1 MGDSR
6 RPAYDRQE
14 LFDFLL
20 RCPHRGREIV
30 RLNERDAARKLG
42 WHRATVGRALDD
54 LEREGSVRRFKVLG
68 HTGLLVQLLRRPAD
82 SASSACS

>member
-1 MGDSR
+1 MGDTR
-6 RPAYDRQE
+6 RRAYDRQE

-42 WHRATVGRALDD
+42 WHRATVGRALSD
-54 LEREGSVRRFKVLG
+54 LEHEGLVRRFRVLG
-68 HTGLLVQLLRRPAD
+68 HTGILIQLLSQPTP
-82 SASSACS
+82 